1 MLGFFIFIF
10 CVPCSVFSKVCSPFL
25 LPPVSSSFLL
35 RFYFSFYLF
44 YVCVCVCS
52 GSLSVNLLSLP
63 QMIAFLL
70 CIEMAKFW
78 VSIVFI
84 LIIALLMGVSWYLG
98 VLLICIFLM
107 IGNVEHL
114 SCAYW
119 PFICIPYLENY
130 LEFFV
135 QFLNGLFVLW
145 LSCRSCLN
153 ILDVNPFAGIWSANV
168 VSHSVCCFFTL
179 FRVSFEAGSF

>member
-1 MLGFFIFIF
+1 MRLWA
-10 CVPCSVFSKVCSPFL
+10 VVYKDLLKSLPSVI
-25 LPPVSSSFLL
+25 
-35 RFYFSFYLF
+35 
-44 YVCVCVCS
+44 
-52 GSLSVNLLSLP
+52 LSLYP
-63 QMIAFLL
+63 GMELPNHMVIL
-70 CIEMAKFW
+70 CITFGETATLFFTVIAPFYIAISRARGFQFLCILTKTYCFQ

-135 QFLNGLFVLW
+135 RFLNGLFVLW

-179 FRVSFEAGSF
+179 LRVSFETESF